1 MDKKYTLIDLINE
14 LHKNYEPGEEYKKYI
29 ESKFKNVIKN
39 ENNDY
44 IIYINF
50 KDRPNDAR
58 KEKLN
63 ISFNNTL
70 NNYRVYRDDDKNI
83 NKHISIKEILNENV
97 KHRTTGYYII
107 VSELDKEQFTL
118 QIGQGLNFYTKN
130 QEIYLDG
137 YNGRNSNDSSSIEI
151 GAKIEIM
158 EKYLFDEA
166 IKIAK
171 NQNYNK
177 EYIEELNNI
186 KLINLCDYN
195 MKNEEL
201 KFKID
206 ILKRII
212 ACYPSVMEKYINRN
226 NLTKIKNKYIKIH
239 DAINELRIKQNK
251 NKINSG
257 KVFSIFNWMYMEH
270 EVGVKWTYKEDLKK
284 MLKSI
289 EQNNNKEANLLFEDV
304 KGKNVI
310 YHGVPGSGKSYFI
323 THFLLYDIEDTNYER
338 IVFYPEYSYTDFV
351 GTYKLRADAKIAPIP
366 GPFTRILTK
375 AILNRDKQ
383 FVLVIEEMNR
393 GNAEAIFGD
402 IFQILDREDETY
414 IINNDFIID
423 CINEKIEDDD
433 EKLSLDTK
441 IKLPSNLT
449 ILATINT
456 SDQNVFNLDTAFAR
470 RWDYVPVTE
479 NFLKDNN
486 LVTEEVKNFENDN
499 IKGFNTKWDTFRKA
513 INNAILSSNN
523 IWSKEDK
530 QLGKF
535 YISTNMLCGKE
546 NIDYLDNNQRN
557 IKIREKFLNKVM
569 RYLWNDV
576 FKAEHSELIE
586 DERINALEKLVDL
599 LRQDADSL
607 NNLLIPLREYNKEN
621 N

>member
-1 MDKKYTLIDLINE
+1 MDKEYTLIELINE
-14 LHKNYEPGEEYKKYI
+14 LHKNYEPGEEYKRYI

-70 NNYRVYRDDDKNI
+70 NSYNLKPENDKN
-83 NKHISIKEILNENV
+83 ISIKEMLNENV

-107 VSELDKEQFTL
+107 ISEFDKEQFTL

-130 QEIYLDG
+130 QEIYLEG

-151 GAKIEIM
+151 ENKIETM

-171 NQNYNK
+171 KQDYNK
-177 EYIEELNNI
+177 EYIEEFDNI
-186 KLINLCDYN
+186 KLINLYDYN
-195 MKNEEL
+195 INNEEL
-201 KFKID
+201 ELKID

-212 ACYPSVMEKYINRN
+212 ACYPRVMEKYINRN
-226 NLTKIKNKYIKIH
+226 SLAKVKDKYIKIH
-239 DAINELRIKQNK
+239 DAINELRVEQNK
-251 NKINSG
+251 TKINSG

-284 MLKSI
+284 ML
-289 EQNNNKEANLLFEDV
+289 NNKKKNKEVNLLFEDV
-304 KGKNVI
+304 RGKNVI

-323 THFLLYDIEDTNYER
+323 THYLLYDIEETNYER

-375 AILNRDKQ
+375 AILNKDKQ

-470 RWDYVPVTE
+470 RWEYVPVTE

-486 LVTEEVKNFENDN
+486 LVTAEAKKFESDN

-535 YISTNMLCGKE
+535 YISANMLCGKE
-546 NIDYLDNNQRN
+546 NIDYLDNNQSN
-557 IKIREKFLNKVM
+557 IKIRERFLNKVM

-586 DERINALEKLVDL
+586 DERINALEKLVDV
-599 LRQDADSL
+599 LREDSDSL